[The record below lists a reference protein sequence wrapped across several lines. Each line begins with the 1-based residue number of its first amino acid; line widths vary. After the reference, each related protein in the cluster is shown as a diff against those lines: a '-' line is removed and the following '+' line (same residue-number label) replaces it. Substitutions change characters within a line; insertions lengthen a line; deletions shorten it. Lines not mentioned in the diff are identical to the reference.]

1 MWERGRD
8 QIVFWKLFHFKR
20 DECQAYELLL
30 EHSWDVDAILS
41 HAAAVTKLK
50 DAIFKKAKK
59 NIDHAQDKDKM
70 YYDQKHADKRVSEV
84 LTVAIYSILG
94 IANTSVY
101 LIDFLST
108 LIT

>member
-1 MWERGRD
+1 MTVYSYYYRKPILPI
-8 QIVFWKLFHFKR
+8 QL
-20 DECQAYELLL
+20 ELGSQGDHEL
-30 EHSWDVDAILS
+30 EHSWDIDAILS

-84 LTVAIYSILG
+84 LT
-94 IANTSVY
+94 NTSVY
-101 LIDFLST
+101 LIDFLSI

>member
-1 MWERGRD
+1 MTVYSYYYRKPILPI
-8 QIVFWKLFHFKR
+8 QL
-20 DECQAYELLL
+20 ELGSQGDHEL
-30 EHSWDVDAILS
+30 EHSCDVDAILS